1 MSGPIGNANK
11 RQPSGN
17 VNVKTIQV
25 SQTNDRSST
34 SEYTDFKINLKK
46 PIAINDGDSVEFFEA
61 FLNVHSLTG
70 SNIVLPE
77 DLTIRMEFG
86 YYTINGL
93 QYADYTAVR
102 DCKYYYSADF
112 SQPTDNPAGP
122 GNPTTYDLVTN
133 SQVPVITDFGTYV
146 FHTYDAT
153 SHKFTP
159 VIGNFQMVIPA
170 GSYTPSQ
177 LATMITQRCSSVNGE
192 SLQIVGSD
200 VDPLMTRSGR
210 DFLLNG
216 GTEVYSTTGY
226 WLDGY
231 TSTTD
236 MNTVRKFRLTAD
248 TQPQPPNANLPVPYI
263 GTGQIALDFD
273 PESLTFSWSYM
284 HQPIEDPATGTP
296 SVIVTRTTYTGVT
309 PEPANF
315 MSVLQTQTKQGGIFF
330 TALEPKSFWES
341 LGFSASGSIVDI
353 SDGISISEVI
363 AKTSDNQLGLSTILS
378 LSPNDSM
385 IVNQNTADSVA
396 SSTPLFLYK
405 YLTSTNILPLR
416 STSTYQAS
424 NSGFYLISAD
434 LGCPCSEY
442 TNGEENYGTIS
453 AIASKQWL
461 SNNIISIFPDSAI
474 PYIHSGSSIYI
485 SSVHVRILNPDLTVP
500 TDIKAGST
508 IFIRVVSAQ

>member
-1 MSGPIGNANK
+1 MLF
-11 RQPSGN
+11 
-17 VNVKTIQV
+17 
-25 SQTNDRSST
+25 RS
-34 SEYTDFKINLKK
+34 
-46 PIAINDGDSVEFFEA
+46 
-61 FLNVHSLTG
+61 
-70 SNIVLPE
+70 
-77 DLTIRMEFG
+77 
-86 YYTINGL
+86 
-93 QYADYTAVR
+93 
-102 DCKYYYSADF
+102 
-112 SQPTDNPAGP
+112 
-122 GNPTTYDLVTN
+122 
-133 SQVPVITDFGTYV
+133 
-146 FHTYDAT
+146 
-153 SHKFTP
+153 
-159 VIGNFQMVIPA
+159 
-170 GSYTPSQ
+170 
-177 LATMITQRCSSVNGE
+177 
-192 SLQIVGSD
+192 
-200 VDPLMTRSGR
+200 
-210 DFLLNG
+210 
-216 GTEVYSTTGY
+216 
-226 WLDGY
+226 
-231 TSTTD
+231 
-236 MNTVRKFRLTAD
+236 
-248 TQPQPPNANLPVPYI
+248 
-263 GTGQIALDFD
+263 
-273 PESLTFSWSYM
+273 
-284 HQPIEDPATGTP
+284 
-296 SVIVTRTTYTGVT
+296 
-309 PEPANF
+309 
-315 MSVLQTQTKQGGIFF
+315 
-330 TALEPKSFWES
+330 
-341 LGFSASGSIVDI
+341 I